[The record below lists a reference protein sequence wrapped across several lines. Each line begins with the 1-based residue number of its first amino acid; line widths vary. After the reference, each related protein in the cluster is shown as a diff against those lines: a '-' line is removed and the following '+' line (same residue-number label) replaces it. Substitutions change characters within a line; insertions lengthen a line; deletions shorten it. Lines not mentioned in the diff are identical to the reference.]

1 MEDSNRKEAC
11 RPAVTHFVLCIACNE
26 GKPPH
31 MKTQDN
37 EVKCSPSLISDPC
50 AALRRATRAVTH
62 LYDLVLAPTG
72 LKCTQ
77 FVLLNAIYEAGEIA
91 QWRLAS
97 QYGVGDDTL
106 SRRLGVLRKAGLIT
120 CRIGREHPGEKLYRL
135 TELGVSRFK
144 NSLPAWERAQTR
156 LQTVMGAEQWEQLL
170 EIAGAV
176 AAKARAAETVRLTN
190 TASPKALAASAA
202 DGQVAAGR

>member
-1 MEDSNRKEAC
+1 MNMQEKE
-11 RPAVTHFVLCIACNE
+11 V
-26 GKPPH
+26 
-31 MKTQDN
+31 Q
-37 EVKCSPSLISDPC
+37 CSPLLISDPC

-120 CRIGREHPGEKLYRL
+120 CRIGQEHPGEKLYSL
-135 TELGVSRFK
+135 TEQGVSRFK
-144 NSLPAWERAQTR
+144 DSLPAWERAQNR
-156 LQTVMGAEQWEQLL
+156 LRTVMGVEQWEQLL
-170 EIAGAV
+170 EVAGAV
-176 AAKARAAETVRLTN
+176 AAEARAAETVRLAN
-190 TASPKALAASAA
+190 TAPSKALAASAA
-202 DGQVAAGR
+202 EGQVAGES